1 MYSVDIPNFN
11 RLPENFMMFDR
22 SKPLQ
27 KYFLPKL
34 DVDEYFK
41 ESAYV
46 QLQTLIIV
54 KQLITGKLQK

>member
-1 MYSVDIPNFN
+1 M
-11 RLPENFMMFDR
+11 L
-22 SKPLQ
+22 L
-27 KYFLPKL
+27 
-34 DVDEYFK
+34 EYFK